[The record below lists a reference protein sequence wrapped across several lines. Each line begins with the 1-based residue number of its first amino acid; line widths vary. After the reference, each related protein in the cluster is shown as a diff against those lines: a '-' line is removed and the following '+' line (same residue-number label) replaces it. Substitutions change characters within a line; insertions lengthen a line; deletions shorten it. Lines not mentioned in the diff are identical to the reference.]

1 MTDAGIRMIAA
12 ATARAIAARDLERQ
26 AGSASIVM
34 AGQIDAP
41 VNRLTAILPKRH
53 LRRLAFLWPPDGEIE
68 ERRFG

>member
-1 MTDAGIRMIAA
+1 MTRDGIKTITA
-12 ATARAIAARDLERQ
+12 ATAQAIATRDLEQQ
-26 AGSASIVM
+26 AGSTLIVM

-53 LRRLAFLWPPDGEIE
+53 LRRLAFLWPPGGENE